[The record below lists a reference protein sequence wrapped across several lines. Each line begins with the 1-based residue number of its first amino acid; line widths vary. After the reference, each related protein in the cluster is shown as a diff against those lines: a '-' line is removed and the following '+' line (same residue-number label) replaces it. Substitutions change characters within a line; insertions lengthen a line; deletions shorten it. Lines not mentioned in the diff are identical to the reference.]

1 MFYTFL
7 RKIFSKISCQKSDV
21 ISPQCPAH
29 TLHGAK
35 WHSFVDKI
43 LLDNG
48 IIADIDTILIFNR
61 DPFSGDMQL
70 LEYDGDIEKINQLEK
85 NKPLMQN
92 ISLARTYWYAYLV
105 DAKNASDETITW
117 LVWDTKGN
125 IIGIVALW
133 NFDENEPIDFD
144 FMPLGVP
151 VESIP
156 KISCAWEPAK
166 KYENRPYKFVK
177 YNSTIECYEIIDN
190 QWVLTGLFDTELFA
204 QKLIKPTLNT
214 LSHLTDL
221 YCQELTKT
229 IINNFSKQG

>member
-105 DAKNASDETITW
+105 DAKNNNLACMGY
-117 LVWDTKGN
+117 KG
-125 IIGIVALW
+125 
-133 NFDENEPIDFD
+133 
-144 FMPLGVP
+144 
-151 VESIP
+151 
-156 KISCAWEPAK
+156 
-166 KYENRPYKFVK
+166 
-177 YNSTIECYEIIDN
+177 
-190 QWVLTGLFDTELFA
+190 
-204 QKLIKPTLNT
+204 
-214 LSHLTDL
+214 
-221 YCQELTKT
+221 
-229 IINNFSKQG
+229 